1 MMWRTYRIKGSST
14 AFVENSIVRCR
25 TLESTDALLLCKL
38 VVGEQTPT
46 TQGTMLLNMRPVA
59 RQHLEEIDDVEDVPR
74 D

>member
-1 MMWRTYRIKGSST
+1 MWRTYRIKGSST

-46 TQGTMLLNMRPVA
+46 TQGTMLNMRPVA
-59 RQHLEEIDDVEDVPR
+59 RQHLEEIDGLEEVPR